1 MRRAPIGRVLCTV
14 VPLALAFLFVAAD
27 ARADERI
34 LSWQSDIR
42 VRPDSTVEVR
52 ETLRVRAEGV
62 EIRRGIFRD
71 FPTVYTN
78 SRGERVVTGFDVQ
91 SVARDGRA
99 EPFRVEKRLNG
110 VRVWIGDA
118 AVELH
123 PGEYTYILS
132 YVSDRQLGYFA
143 DHDELYWNVTGNGWA
158 FPIDEVG
165 ATVTLPAAVPA
176 DSIRVEAYTGPQGA
190 KGREWTAGIDAGAA
204 TYRTTRG
211 LGPGE
216 GLTIVASWP
225 KGHVAPPGAGRRAG
239 YLFRDAWPALL
250 AAAGLV
256 LLILYYWRVWNAVGR
271 DPPGRIVVPHYEA
284 PKGESPASMRYLT
297 HMAYDDRCFAAAV
310 LALAVKGGLRIEQ
323 ASKGLFGRKSEYTL
337 HRTEPKAA
345 EAFAEDEWTLRD
357 KLFASGPSVELD
369 DKNHVL
375 IGGAK
380 RSHEAMLKKR
390 HTPSFFRINGGW
402 HAGGIALSLLLGAGV
417 VLLAATVGGF
427 GPSWWFLTP
436 TGWVAIGAALLAL
449 LANGVFGKLL
459 KAPTVAGRALMDHVA
474 GFRLF
479 LDVAE
484 GDELKLVDA
493 PPLTPELYEKNLPAA
508 LALDVEQR
516 WAERFAT
523 VFATQAAAAQSP
535 GWYSGDNWNTRDIGR
550 FTSSLSSSFSSAISS
565 ASTAP
570 GSSSGSGG
578 GGSSGG
584 GGGGGGGGG
593 W

>member
-1 MRRAPIGRVLCTV
+1 MRRASLGRVLCTV
-14 VPLALAFLFVAAD
+14 VPLGLAFLFIAAD
-27 ARADERI
+27 VRADERI

-62 EIRRGIFRD
+62 DIRRGIFRD

-78 SRGERVVTGFDVQ
+78 SRGERVVTGFDVR

-99 EPFRVEKRLNG
+99 EPFRVEKRSNG
-110 VRVWIGDA
+110 VRIWIGDA
-118 AVELH
+118 AVELD
-123 PGEYTYILS
+123 PGEHTYILS

-190 KGREWTAGIDAGAA
+190 KGREWTAGIDAGVA

-225 KGHVAPPGAGRRAG
+225 KGHVAPPGAGRRAA

-256 LLILYYWRVWNAVGR
+256 LLILYYWRAWNAVGR

-297 HMAYDDRCFAAAV
+297 RMAYDDRCFAAAV

-337 HRTEPKAA
+337 HRTDRRRKLSPGTNGRCATSCSRRA
-345 EAFAEDEWTLRD
+345 ERGLVTKSRADPVARTQSRGDAQEATHAVILPHQRR
-357 KLFASGPSVELD
+357 LACRRHRPQPSPRR
-369 DKNHVL
+369 
-375 IGGAK
+375 GRRA
-380 RSHEAMLKKR
+380 
-390 HTPSFFRINGGW
+390 
-402 HAGGIALSLLLGAGV
+402 AGGDPGRVRPQLVVPHAHRLGRDRRGPAGT
-417 VLLAATVGGF
+417 ARK
-427 GPSWWFLTP
+427 W
-436 TGWVAIGAALLAL
+436 
-449 LANGVFGKLL
+449 
-459 KAPTVAGRALMDHVA
+459 
-474 GFRLF
+474 RL
-479 LDVAE
+479 
-484 GDELKLVDA
+484 
-493 PPLTPELYEKNLPAA
+493 
-508 LALDVEQR
+508 R
-516 WAERFAT
+516 
-523 VFATQAAAAQSP
+523 QAAQGAHRRRSRL
-535 GWYSGDNWNTRDIGR
+535 D
-550 FTSSLSSSFSSAISS
+550 
-565 ASTAP
+565 
-570 GSSSGSGG
+570 GSRRGLPPVPRRRRG
-578 GGSSGG
+578 
-584 GGGGGGGGG
+584 
-593 W
+593 

>member
-1 MRRAPIGRVLCTV
+1 MRRACLGRVLRTV
-14 VPLALAFLFVAAD
+14 VPLALAFLFAAAG

-34 LSWQSDIR
+34 LAWQSDIR
-42 VRPDSTVEVR
+42 VRPDSTLEVR

-62 EIRRGIFRD
+62 GIRRGVFRD

-78 SRGERVVTGFDVQ
+78 NRGERVVAGFDVRG
-91 SVARDGRA
+91 VTRDGRA
-99 EPFRVEKRLNG
+99 EPYRVEKRSNG

-118 AVELH
+118 AVELA
-123 PGEYTYILS
+123 PGEHTYTIAYA
-132 YVSDRQLGYFA
+132 SDRQLGYFA

-158 FPIDEVG
+158 FPIDEVV
-165 ATVTLPAAVPA
+165 AEVVLPAEVPA
-176 DSIRVEAYTGPQGA
+176 ETIRVEAYTGPQGA
-190 KGREWTAGIDAGAA
+190 KGREWTAGLDAGVA

-225 KGHVAPPGAGRRAG
+225 KGHVTPPGAARRAG

-250 AAAGLV
+250 AATGLG
-256 LLILYYWRVWNAVGR
+256 LLILYYWRAWNAVGR

-284 PKGESPASMRYLT
+284 PKGHSPASMRYLSR
-297 HMAYDDRCFAAAV
+297 MGYDDRCFAAAV

-337 HRTEPKAA
+337 YRMEPKAA
-345 EAFAEDEWTLRD
+345 EAFAEDESTLRD
-357 KLFASGPSVELD
+357 KLFAAGSSVELD
-369 DKNHVL
+369 DKNHILV
-375 IGGAK
+375 GGAK
-380 RSHEAMLKKR
+380 RSHAAVLKKQ

-417 VLLAATVGGF
+417 VLLGATLGGF
-427 GPSWWFLTP
+427 GPNWWFLTP
-436 TGWVAIGAALLAL
+436 AGWVAIGAALAAL

-459 KAPTVAGRALMDHVA
+459 KAPTVAGRAVMDHIA

-508 LALDVEQR
+508 LALEVEQR

-523 VFATQAAAAQSP
+523 VFATQAAAQSP
-535 GWYSGDNWNTRDIGR
+535 SWYSGDNWNTRDIGR
-550 FTSSLSSSFSSAISS
+550 FTSSLGSSFSTAITS